1 MFDAYQGISRGAD
14 ADKLV
19 QFNLDG
25 GAVPVLRILYE
36 KNHKERYNRGARID
50 DELPCIG
57 KPKRGPLTA
66 HTITTAAAS
75 IKVDARPAAWE
86 VRFASSPK
94 NFVAPCAFSPA
105 ALPEL
110 ITSLQ

>member
-25 GAVPVLRILYE
+25 GSVPVLRILYE
-36 KNHKERYNRGARID
+36 KNHKERYDSGARID

-57 KPKRGPLTA
+57 KAKEGTA
-66 HTITTAAAS
+66 HGPHDYYRGRQH
-75 IKVDARPAAWE
+75 KG
-86 VRFASSPK
+86 
-94 NFVAPCAFSPA
+94 
-105 ALPEL
+105 
-110 ITSLQ
+110 